1 MEVAKRPSAEKKERD
16 ARQDYPESDPEIQIV
31 CVIDSTLG

>member
-1 MEVAKRPSAEKKERD
+1 MEVAKQPSAEKKERD

-31 CVIDSTLG
+31 CVFGRTLG